1 VVEGVK
7 KMKIAIGSDHGGIH
21 LKKEIIAYLES
32 KDITVVDCGAF
43 VEESVDYPDYASP
56 VGDKVVQKEADLGI
70 LVCGTGIGMSIAA
83 NKIRGIRAA
92 VVSDEFSARM
102 SREHNN
108 ANILCLGER
117 VVGRGLALSIVD
129 SWLQASFQGS
139 RHERRIEK
147 IAKLEELR

>member
-1 VVEGVK
+1 
-7 KMKIAIGSDHGGIH
+7 MRIAVGSDHGGIH
-21 LKKEIIAYLES
+21 LKKEITAYLES
-32 KDITVVDCGAF
+32 KGIEFEDFGAF

-56 VGDKVVQKEADLGI
+56 VGKKVANKEVDLGI

-83 NKIRGIRAA
+83 NKIRGVRAA
-92 VVSDEFSARM
+92 VVTDEFSAKM

-117 VVGRGLALSIVD
+117 VVGRGLALSILD
-129 SWLQASFQGS
+129 SWLHAKFQGN

-147 IAKLEELR
+147 IAKLEEQL

>member
-1 VVEGVK
+1 
-7 KMKIAIGSDHGGIH
+7 MKIVVGSDHGGIH
-21 LKKEIIAYLES
+21 LKKEIIAHLETREIGYE
-32 KDITVVDCGAF
+32 DVGAF

-56 VGDKVVQKEADLGI
+56 VATKIVNKEADLGI

-117 VVGRGLALSIVD
+117 VVGRGLALSIID
-129 SWLQASFQGS
+129 AWLEATFQGN
-139 RHERRIEK
+139 RHARRIEK
-147 IAKLEELR
+147 ITQLEELR

>member
-1 VVEGVK
+1 
-7 KMKIAIGSDHGGIH
+7 MKIVVGSDHGGIH

-32 KDITVVDCGAF
+32 KEIGVEDVGAF

-56 VGDKVVQKEADLGI
+56 VANKIVNKEADLGI

-92 VVSDEFSARM
+92 VVSDAFSARM

-117 VVGRGLALSIVD
+117 VVGRGLALSIID
-129 SWLQASFQGS
+129 AWLEATFQGS

-147 IAKLEELR
+147 IAQLEELR

>member
-1 VVEGVK
+1 
-7 KMKIAIGSDHGGIH
+7 MKIAVGSDHGGIH
-21 LKKEIIAYLES
+21 LKREILAYLES
-32 KDITVVDCGAF
+32 KGIEHEDCGAF

-56 VGDKVVQKEADLGI
+56 VGNKVANREVDLGI

-117 VVGRGLALSIVD
+117 VVGRDLALSIVD
-129 SWLQASFQGS
+129 AWLTAAFQGS

-147 IAKLEELR
+147 IARLEETR

>member
-1 VVEGVK
+1 
-7 KMKIAIGSDHGGIH
+7 MKIAVGSDHGGIH
-21 LKKEIIAYLES
+21 LKKEIIAYLQLKE
-32 KDITVVDCGAF
+32 IAFEDCGAF

-56 VGDKVVQKEADLGI
+56 VGNKVVNKEVDLGI

-83 NKIRGIRAA
+83 NKMRGIRAA

-108 ANILCLGER
+108 TNILCLGER
-117 VVGRGLALSIVD
+117 VVGRDLALSIMD
-129 SWLQASFQGS
+129 AWLTASFQGN
-139 RHERRIEK
+139 RHQRRIEK